1 MVFFSWG
8 FLSSVELNNMSAFV
22 DENVSKLEFD
32 EDLISYEEEDPRNLA
47 TSYVMYKI
55 GKCAFF

>member
-1 MVFFSWG
+1 M
-8 FLSSVELNNMSAFV
+8 EQDNNNMSALV

-55 GKCAFF
+55 GKYALF

>member
-1 MVFFSWG
+1 MG
-8 FLSSVELNNMSAFV
+8 QYNNNMSAFV

-55 GKCAFF
+55 GKCALF